1 MTEPTPGLV
10 SVIIP
15 TYYRNDRLLKA
26 IESVESQTYD
36 PVEII
41 VVDGSGAAHAQSVVE
56 PLDGVTYIPQDVDEG
71 PHAARS
77 LGIEHATG
85 EYVQLLDDDD
95 TLLPEKFEKQVTYL
109 TDHPDVGVVY
119 SGLRKEFGD
128 VRMPDPEVQ
137 GDVLDEALTFGM
149 SSCYN
154 TTMLIR
160 RAVVEAIMPLKNRH
174 GADDVGM
181 KIELAR
187 IARFGFVD
195 EPLIE
200 MGEQEYNLG
209 SSWDAVEGKKEL
221 LDRYR
226 DLYTETSPDVRARA
240 VAHIYANVGR
250 RSLDDDVWSPRA
262 IRAFAHA
269 TRSAPGFEPKYAIEF
284 LTSLGGRLT
293 YVPASKVWRFAMRFR

>member
-1 MTEPTPGLV
+1 MPQ
-10 SVIIP
+10 
-15 TYYRNDRLLKA
+15 A
-26 IESVESQTYD
+26 I
-36 PVEII
+36 
-41 VVDGSGAAHAQSVVE
+41 
-56 PLDGVTYIPQDVDEG
+56 DEG

-85 EYVQLLDDDD
+85 EYIQLLDDDD
-95 TLLPEKFEKQVTYL
+95 TLLPEKFEKQVEYL
-109 TDHPDVGVVY
+109 TAHPDIGVVY

-128 VRMPDPEVQ
+128 VRTPDPDVQ

-160 RAVVEAIMPLKNRH
+160 RAVIDAIMPLTNRH

-195 EPLIE
+195 EPLIR

-209 SSWDAVEGKKEL
+209 SSWDAVDGKKEL
-221 LDRYR
+221 LERY
-226 DLYTETSPDVRARA
+226 DELYAETSPAVRARA
-240 VAHIYANVGR
+240 VAHIYANIGR
-250 RSLDDDVWSPRA
+250 RSLDDDAWSPKA
-262 IRAFAHA
+262 IRAFAYA
-269 TRSAPGFEPKYAIEF
+269 IRTAPGFEAKYAVELLMSF
-284 LTSLGGRLT
+284 GGRAT
-293 YVPASKVWRFAMRFR
+293 YVPASRVWRFCMKYQ